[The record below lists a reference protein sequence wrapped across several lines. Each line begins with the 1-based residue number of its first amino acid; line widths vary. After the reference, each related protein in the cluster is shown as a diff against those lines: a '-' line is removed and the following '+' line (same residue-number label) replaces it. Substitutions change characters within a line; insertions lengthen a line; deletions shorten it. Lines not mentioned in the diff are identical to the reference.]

1 MNVRSKRYGYPG
13 CNSHINKPLISRSFC
28 GGIPKLPYKKEDQ
41 YIPKYLYDLQERM
54 VTKFQFEKLIPD
66 NLQQIY
72 SEYVGQL
79 GKDYAELYPLIKE
92 FHNKTEAEDF
102 KVRAAPGVTYSV
114 TEKESDDMVQQ
125 FVTRPVVGNPNL
137 SVICMISKFKNT

>member
-1 MNVRSKRYGYPG
+1 MLVRRGCCGSQTRSETRLKRRFA
-13 CNSHINKPLISRSFC
+13 NSGN
-28 GGIPKLPYKKEDQ
+28 GGSKLPFSSRDPAL
-41 YIPKYLYDLQERM
+41 PKNLYDLQERM

-79 GKDYAELYPLIKE
+79 EKDYAELYPLIKE
-92 FHNKTEAEDF
+92 FHNKTEEEDF

-114 TEKESDDMVQQ
+114 TENKSDDMVQQ